1 MNSDEVTVA
10 DFGVFGNFLW
20 IKHFLSLEEVK
31 LNKNKLFTTSYDKIV
46 LILLIIILWQTQWV
60 LAQEQGPA
68 MLRITKIDKERF
80 PEVSVYIWG
89 KNLGVDLATAD
100 IQIEQDGIQYPTTSE
115 VLSIGTQTAIVI
127 DASGSIRGVGNTGDP
142 RYIEIGNIMTRLI
155 SRNKLS
161 VQYDWMA
168 AFVPEKNNIPKKLHD
183 WSLDHQSVT
192 NSIYLF
198 EPPKDVSYTPL
209 FNLLFNTLS
218 EFDVKNI
225 DTSFQRTMIVFSDGV
240 DVVSGLQLDDV
251 VNQAQEKGIVIYT
264 VMLGPSKP
272 QTRSNL
278 ERIAVR
284 TGGSYY
290 ELTSLD
296 ALDTMWDQILTG
308 REQRILTYRSQM
320 GSAEEVTAVVTLPDG
335 RRVSAKAPLRVTA
348 LPAQIEVQYPP
359 QGLQLVRK
367 GESYDIPLTE
377 LEPRELPIQLA
388 FVWPN
393 GIERKIRRVEITI
406 GNDTRVIE
414 NEPFH
419 LFAFPLGALGAGNY
433 TLRVRMVDDLGIV
446 SESLPV
452 LFSIVI
458 DQPPAPTPTPVVEI
472 KIIEQISGTS
482 YAALIIGLIS
492 FLVALIVFFRKPERR
507 EMATTFVTGT
517 IKTLTEPWRKREG
530 KTIHEQARARLI
542 AIGSDSK
549 IPSPVLL
556 QGIRK
561 FGRDPSLADV
571 VLSDPHVSRYHC
583 RIVEEADG
591 TFRLYDEGS
600 TSGTYVNDETVAMS
614 GQILRLGD
622 VINIGPVAYRFELL
636 ESQDN
641 TIPYSPHKDEQDPTL
656 PYYSRVYSPRNDEF
670 DDDYQEDETKPSQ

>member
-225 DTSFQRTMIVFSDGV
+225 DASFQRTMIVFSDGV

>member
-433 TLRVRMVDDLGIV
+433 TLRVRMVDNLGIV

>member
-1 MNSDEVTVA
+1 M
-10 DFGVFGNFLW
+10 
-20 IKHFLSLEEVK
+20 
-31 LNKNKLFTTSYDKIV
+31 NKNKLFTTIYDKIAI
-46 LILLIIILWQTQWV
+46 ILLIVILWQTQLM
-60 LAQEQGPA
+60 LAQEQGSA
-68 MLRITKIDKERF
+68 MLRITKVDKERF
-80 PEVSVYIWG
+80 PEVRVYIWG
-89 KNLGVDLATAD
+89 KSLGIDLATAD

-115 VLSIGTQTAIVI
+115 ALPIGTQTAIVI
-127 DASGSIRGVGNTGDP
+127 DASGSIREAGNTGDP

-155 SRNKLS
+155 NRNKLS
-161 VQYDWMA
+161 VQYDWIA
-168 AFVPEKNNIPKKLHD
+168 AFVPEKDNALKRLHD
-183 WSLDHQSVT
+183 WTLDHQSVT

-198 EPPKDVSYTPL
+198 QPSKDISFTPL

-278 ERIAVR
+278 ERIAIR

-335 RRVSAKAPLRVTA
+335 RRLSAKAPLRVTA

-472 KIIEQISGTS
+472 KIIERISGTS

-614 GQILRLGD
+614 GHILHPDD
-622 VINIGPVAYRFELL
+622 VINIGPIVYRFELL
-636 ESQDN
+636 ASQDN
-641 TIPYSPHKDEQDPTL
+641 TIPYSPHKSEQDHTI
-656 PYYSRVYSPRNDEF
+656 PYYSIRYPASEDEL
-670 DDDYQEDETKPSQ
+670 DEYDQGDETKPSQQKSS